1 MTDYCLHNIYD
12 CTEAYNTNYDS
23 EYVSTVFIEQT
34 SKHWTENALDIS
46 LGLLGTTLILQFGL
60 VFYSI
65 YKSFKSH
72 IKPRSKLDVPADKKI
87 KIIRGVP
94 GIGKRNYVYYLE
106 NGLNREFIICD
117 WNDFF
122 IKKGK
127 YNFVGK
133 DTTKAE
139 NYCLKVFLNSIK
151 QDIKRIYVIGNFSE
165 KWQYENYLIVGK
177 LAGYETSI
185 TELTCDNFE
194 ELKYFNSRSV
204 HSIPLTK
211 SIKLFENWEKDKSAY
226 HRRPY
231 FSDEKALE
239 FACLIQS
246 SSDED
251 ESKEKEDT
259 DSNLDENESDFLLPS
274 NSTFDNPQSREVTF
288 VTADELKKII
298 DNYKSN
304 ELSDE
309 VSEDVSEDE
318 PEEQSEDESEDES
331 EDISEDESE
340 ESFNSDS
347 DYVQSENTHSE
358 QDSDTDTKMNN
369 QKTIVL

>member
-1 MTDYCLHNIYD
+1 M
-12 CTEAYNTNYDS
+12 
-23 EYVSTVFIEQT
+23 
-34 SKHWTENALDIS
+34 
-46 LGLLGTTLILQFGL
+46 
-60 VFYSI
+60 
-65 YKSFKSH
+65 
-72 IKPRSKLDVPADKKI
+72 
-87 KIIRGVP
+87 
-94 GIGKRNYVYYLE
+94 
-106 NGLNREFIICD
+106 
-117 WNDFF
+117 
-122 IKKGK
+122 
-127 YNFVGK
+127 
-133 DTTKAE
+133 
-139 NYCLKVFLNSIK
+139 
-151 QDIKRIYVIGNFSE
+151 
-165 KWQYENYLIVGK
+165 GK